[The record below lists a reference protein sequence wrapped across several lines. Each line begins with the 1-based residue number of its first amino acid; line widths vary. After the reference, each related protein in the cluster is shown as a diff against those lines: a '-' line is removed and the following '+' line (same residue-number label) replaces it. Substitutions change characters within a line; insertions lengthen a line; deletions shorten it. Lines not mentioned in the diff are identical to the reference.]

1 MTEQMLNGTTHSIA
15 FITGRSKILITHHSE
30 TLQLRKEDVQSLQ
43 LVPHIFPIWFSVKN
57 KCALVKLRCY
67 LLTVL
72 TT

>member
-43 LVPHIFPIWFSVKN
+43 LVPHIFPIWFLFLED
-57 KCALVKLRCY
+57 KCFCSTHLFFQKI
-67 LLTVL
+67 
-72 TT
+72 